1 MVDGPEFASP
11 ERNPDLVEFGGTG
24 PADEIESQEVAMER
38 PPGPAVVW
46 QRIREMERK
55 VEVLWLKNVNDIRLA
70 GRSSLVSWRCKG
82 NPDQPKEG
90 CDFVME
96 STPQGQAKVPALICP
111 RHGKVPFEILEA

>member
-1 MVDGPEFASP
+1 VEGAEMVDGPEFASP
-11 ERNPDLVEFGGTG
+11 EPVVAEPEVE
-24 PADEIESQEVAMER
+24 MER
-38 PPGPAVVW
+38 PPGPAVMW
-46 QRIREMERK
+46 QRVREMERK

-96 STPQGQAKVPALICP
+96 STPQGQAKVPPLICP

>member
-1 MVDGPEFASP
+1 MEGPVFVESEVQASP
-11 ERNPDLVEFGGTG
+11 EVE
-24 PADEIESQEVAMER
+24 MER
-38 PPGPAVVW
+38 PPGPAIVW
-46 QRIREMERK
+46 QRVRELERK
-55 VEVLWLKNVNDIRLA
+55 VEVLWLKNMNDIRLA

-96 STPQGQAKVPALICP
+96 STPQGQAKVPPLICP